1 MTPGQILIVSD
12 DSEFVRSLVS
22 RWRREKDSPA
32 ITAVSTGV
40 SRQASSTG
48 YELIVVGPL
57 RECTALPAGPAVNP
71 DSVVCAVGDPE
82 SLEVVHAVHSDWLL
96 LPECPGWTK
105 ILFSLAGEVL
115 RRTAAET
122 RAREAEITN
131 LSQKRFGTLGKSLL
145 EARPGMVNALT
156 SLLGHADLILLSEEP
171 LPENCREHVR
181 TIHTMALRLHEIV
194 QRLSSIE
201 NEMELSERKS
211 HLETR
216 EMPMAESS
224 QTWPALDRR

>member
-12 DSEFVRSLVS
+12 DSEFVRSLVA
-22 RWRREKDSPA
+22 RWRMEKDPPA

-40 SRQASSTG
+40 SRHASSSG
-48 YELIVVGPL
+48 YEMIVVGPL
-57 RECTALPAGPAVNP
+57 RECTALPAGPAVHP
-71 DSVVCAVGDPE
+71 DSVVCAVGDEE
-82 SLEVVHAVHSDWLL
+82 SLKLVRAVHGAWLL

-131 LSQKRFGTLGKSLL
+131 LSQKRFGILGKSLL

-156 SLLGHADLILLSEEP
+156 SLLGNADLILLSEEP
-171 LPENCREHVR
+171 LPDHCRENLR
-181 TIHTMALRLHEIV
+181 TIHNMALRLNEIV

-201 NEMELSERKS
+201 NEMELTDRKS
-211 HLETR
+211 HLETP
-216 EMPMAESS
+216 EMRMAESS
-224 QTWPALDRR
+224 KT

>member
-12 DSEFVRSLVS
+12 DSEFVRALVS
-22 RWRREKDSPA
+22 RWRMENDSPV
-32 ITAVSTGV
+32 ITAVSPGV
-40 SRQASSTG
+40 SRQASSSG
-48 YELIVVGPL
+48 YEMIVVGPL
-57 RECTALPAGPAVNP
+57 RACAAPTAGPAVHP
-71 DSVVCAVGDPE
+71 DSVVCAVGDEE
-82 SLEVVHAVHSDWLL
+82 SLKVARAAHGDWLL

-105 ILFSLAGEVL
+105 ILFSLASEVL

-131 LSQKRFGTLGKSLL
+131 LSQKRFGMLGKSLL

-156 SLLGHADLILLSEEP
+156 SLLGNADLILLSEEP
-171 LPENCREHVR
+171 LQDHCRENVR
-181 TIHTMALRLHEIV
+181 TIHNMALRLNEIV

-211 HLETR
+211 QVETPGSR
-216 EMPMAESS
+216 MAGS
-224 QTWPALDRR
+224 PK

>member
-12 DSEFVRSLVS
+12 DSEFVRSLVA
-22 RWRREKDSPA
+22 RWRKEKDPPA

-40 SRQASSTG
+40 SRQASSSG

-57 RECTALPAGPAVNP
+57 RECVELPAGPVVHP
-71 DSVVCAVGDPE
+71 DSMVCAVGDEE
-82 SLEVVHAVHSDWLL
+82 SLKLVRAAHGSWLL
-96 LPECPGWTK
+96 LPECPGWSR

-115 RRTAAET
+115 RRKAAEA

-131 LSQKRFGTLGKSLL
+131 LSQKRFGILGKSLL

-156 SLLGHADLILLSEEP
+156 SLLGNADLILLSEEP
-171 LPENCREHVR
+171 LPDHCRENVR
-181 TIHTMALRLHEIV
+181 TIHNMALRLNEIV

-201 NEMELSERKS
+201 NEMELSDRKS
-211 HLETR
+211 HLETP
-216 EMPMAESS
+216 EMRMAES
-224 QTWPALDRR
+224 TKG

>member
-12 DSEFVRSLVS
+12 DSEFVRSLVA
-22 RWRREKDSPA
+22 RWRMEKDPPA

-40 SRQASSTG
+40 SRQASSSG

-57 RECTALPAGPAVNP
+57 RECVELPAGPVVHP
-71 DSVVCAVGDPE
+71 DSMVCAVGDEE
-82 SLEVVHAVHSDWLL
+82 SLKLVRAAHGSWLL
-96 LPECPGWTK
+96 LPECPGWSR

-115 RRTAAET
+115 RRKAAEA

-131 LSQKRFGTLGKSLL
+131 LSQKRFGILGKSLL

-156 SLLGHADLILLSEEP
+156 SLLGNADLILLSEEP
-171 LPENCREHVR
+171 LPDHCRENVR
-181 TIHTMALRLHEIV
+181 TIHNMALRLNEIV

-201 NEMELSERKS
+201 NEMELSDRKS
-211 HLETR
+211 HLETP
-216 EMPMAESS
+216 EMRMAES
-224 QTWPALDRR
+224 TKG